1 MDIEGKSALVIGGCG
16 LVGSAVYREL
26 LVQQPAVLWVA
37 SRRREKAEQA
47 VRQLQAEFPQAPT
60 RILPMW
66 GDVFLRAEWQA
77 DGVPARTDILADPAK
92 RRRLIADILDP
103 LDEDIIQSSL
113 LTRMIQGRTSNLDGI
128 PAQLV
133 VDCMNTATR
142 VAYQDIYSMA
152 NHLRQLAEAD
162 RPDTHWPDE
171 VERLLASLY
180 IPQLV
185 RHVQILYEA
194 MRRAGT
200 LAYIKVSTSGT
211 GGMGFNLPYTHG
223 EEKPSRPLLAK
234 SAVAGAQTLLTF
246 LLARTPC
253 GPPVVKE
260 IKPTALLGWKA
271 IDHGPIRRSGRD
283 YLLYDCAPEQAVAIN
298 QPGSLIPQGN
308 FGTPTGQVLQGV
320 YIHLG
325 ENGRYSADEFAA
337 ISAIGQMEFL
347 TAEEVAKNVI
357 AEIRGGNT
365 GKDII
370 GALDGATLGPSFR
383 GGYLRQAAL
392 NRLHQLEAEHGQAV
406 AFEILG
412 PPRISKLLFEVYLL
426 KQVYTTMTAALQA
439 EPATMAFALEQAITA
454 DASLRQ
460 RIISVGTPILLTDGQ
475 RLLRGPVIKAA
486 DAYQGWVDLT
496 AANMA
501 KWQERLAAIRAMV
514 RIELSGETSSRYDR
528 SYRAS
533 REWLA
538 DDDSFEV
545 GEIVAWVLS
554 YEEQGKRGKD

>member
-1 MDIEGKSALVIGGCG
+1 MDIEGKNILVLGGCG
-16 LVGSAVYREL
+16 LVGIAVCREL
-26 LVQQPAVLWVA
+26 LMQQPAVLSVA
-37 SRRREKAEQA
+37 SRRKEKAEWA
-47 VRQLQAEFPQAPT
+47 VRQLQTEFPQAPT
-60 RILPMW
+60 RILPVW

-77 DGVPARTDILADPAK
+77 DDIPERTDILADPAK

-103 LDEDIIQSSL
+103 LNNDIIASSL
-113 LTRMIQGRTSNLDGI
+113 LTRLIQGRAAGLDGK
-128 PAQLV
+128 PAQVV

-142 VAYQDIYSMA
+142 VAYQDIYTLA

-162 RPDTHWPDE
+162 RPDTCWPDE

-185 RHVQILYEA
+185 RHIQILYEA

-211 GGMGFNLPYTHG
+211 GGMGLNLPYTHG

-246 LLARTPC
+246 LLARTPG
-253 GPPVVKE
+253 GPPIVKE

-271 IDHGPIRRSGRD
+271 IEHGPIRRSGRD

-298 QPGSLIPQGN
+298 QPGSLVPRGN
-308 FGTPTGQVLQGV
+308 FGTPTGRVLQGV

-337 ISAIGQMEFL
+337 ISALGQMQFL
-347 TAEEVAKNVI
+347 TAEEVARNVVT
-357 AEIRGGNT
+357 ELCGGNT
-365 GKDII
+365 GHDVI

-392 NRLHQLEAEHGQAV
+392 NRLRQLEAEHGQAV
-406 AFEILG
+406 AFELLG
-412 PPRISKLLFEVYLL
+412 PPRISKLLFEAYLL
-426 KQVYTTMTAALQA
+426 KQVYTTMLAAIQA
-439 EPATMAFALEQAITA
+439 EPANMSVALEQAITA
-454 DASLRQ
+454 DANWRQ
-460 RIISVGTPILLTDGQ
+460 RIISVGLPILLADGQ

-496 AANMA
+496 ATNMA
-501 KWQERLAAIRAMV
+501 QWQERLAAIRTMV
-514 RIELSGETSSRYDR
+514 RTELSGETSSRYDR
-528 SYRAS
+528 NYRAS
-533 REWLA
+533 REWLPE
-538 DDDSFEV
+538 DDSFDV

-554 YEEQGKRGKD
+554 YEEQGRRGKD

>member
-1 MDIEGKSALVIGGCG
+1 MDIEDKSALVLGGCG
-16 LVGSAVYREL
+16 LVGSVVCREL
-26 LVQQPAVLWVA
+26 LLQQPAVLWVA

-60 RILPMW
+60 QVLPVW
-66 GDVFLRAEWQA
+66 GDVFLRAEWQV
-77 DGVPARTDILADPAK
+77 DGIPARTEILVDPAK

-103 LDEDIIQSSL
+103 LDEDILQSSL
-113 LTRMIQGRTSNLDGI
+113 LTRMILGRTSNLDGM

-171 VERLLASLY
+171 VEHLLASLY

-246 LLARTPC
+246 LLARTPD

-260 IKPTALLGWKA
+260 IKPAALLGWKA
-271 IDHGPIRRSGRD
+271 IDHGPIRRSERD
-283 YLLYDCAPEQAVAIN
+283 YLLYDCALEQAVAIN

-392 NRLHQLEAEHGQAV
+392 NRLRQLEAEHGQAV

-412 PPRISKLLFEVYLL
+412 PPRVSKLLFEVYLL

-439 EPATMAFALEQAITA
+439 EPAIMAFVLEQVITA
-454 DASLRQ
+454 DAALRQ
-460 RIISVGTPILLTDGQ
+460 RIISVGTPILLADGQ

-486 DAYQGWVDLT
+486 NAYQGWVDLT

-528 SYRAS
+528 GYRAS
-533 REWLA
+533 REWLP
-538 DDDSFEV
+538 DDDSFDV

>member
-1 MDIEGKSALVIGGCG
+1 MDIEGKNILVLGGCG
-16 LVGSAVYREL
+16 LVGIAVCREL
-26 LVQQPAVLWVA
+26 LMQQPAVLSVA
-37 SRRREKAEQA
+37 SRRREKAERA
-47 VRQLQAEFPQAPT
+47 VRQLQAEFPEAST
-60 RILPMW
+60 RILPVW

-77 DGVPARTDILADPAK
+77 DDIPARTDILADPAK

-103 LDEDIIQSSL
+103 LDNDIIASSL
-113 LTRMIQGRTSNLDGI
+113 LTQLIQGTTAGLDSV
-128 PAQLV
+128 PAQIV

-142 VAYQDIYSMA
+142 VAYQDIYTLA
-152 NHLRQLAEAD
+152 NHLRQLVEAD
-162 RPDTHWPDE
+162 RPDTCWPDE

-185 RHVQILYEA
+185 RHIQLLHEA
-194 MRRAGT
+194 MRRTGT

-211 GGMGFNLPYTHG
+211 GGMGLNLPYTHG

-246 LLARTPC
+246 LLARTPG
-253 GPPVVKE
+253 GPPIVKE

-308 FGTPTGQVLQGV
+308 FGTPTGRVLQGV

-337 ISAIGQMEFL
+337 ITALGQMQLL
-347 TAEEVAKNVI
+347 TAEEVATNVVT
-357 AEIRGGNT
+357 ELRGGNT
-365 GKDII
+365 GHDVI
-370 GALDGATLGPSFR
+370 GSLDGATLGPSFR

-392 NRLHQLEAEHGQAV
+392 NRLRQLEAEHGQAV
-406 AFEILG
+406 AFELLG
-412 PPRISKLLFEVYLL
+412 PPRISKLLFEAYLL
-426 KQVYTTMTAALQA
+426 KQVYTTMIAAIQA
-439 EPATMAFALEQAITA
+439 EPASMALALEQAITA
-454 DASLRQ
+454 DANWRQ
-460 RIISVGTPILLTDGQ
+460 RIISIGLPILLADGE
-475 RLLRGPVIKAA
+475 RLLRGPVIKSA

-514 RIELSGETSSRYDR
+514 HTELSGETSSRYDR

-533 REWLA
+533 REWLPE
-538 DDDSFEV
+538 DDSFDV

-554 YEEQGKRGKD
+554 YEEQGRRGKD